1 MSPIIKA
8 DSKSE
13 YYFEERCYI
22 TELLN
27 NSSEPDL
34 SVARARVEPG
44 VTTALH
50 RVLGTAEKYYILSGT
65 GAMEVDGQAAGT
77 VNPGDMVLIPPGQ
90 TQRITNT
97 GSADLIFLCFCT
109 PRFEPK
115 NYEAVQ
121 ES

>member
-1 MSPIIKA
+1 MPPIIKSG
-8 DSKSE
+8 SKKE

-27 NSSEPDL
+27 TSSDPDL

-44 VTTALH
+44 ITTALH
-50 RVLGTAEKYYILSGT
+50 RVIGTAEKYFILSGT
-65 GAMEVDGQAAGT
+65 GEMEIDGQAVGT

-97 GSADLIFLCFCT
+97 GTEDLIFLCFCT
-109 PRFEPK
+109 PRFEPG
-115 NYEAVQ
+115 NYQAV
-121 ES
+121 